1 LRFLPA
7 LIRRAAMSRAVA
19 AWSLRARLGAVV
31 VVAAVIGGGGV
42 GMALASSL
50 DPALRL
56 GAAVLALA
64 VALGLAGAM
73 AWRVGRAAQRALSQC
88 LDRGP
93 LDLGPVV
100 VDDPPAELL
109 PLMASVDRLMQSMQR
124 TLARERDFI
133 SVAAHEMRSPL
144 AGLRAHAQVARRARN
159 GAERDAALA
168 AVMHGVDRTAYR
180 LDQLL
185 DMARID
191 ALADRPGDAPVQAVD
206 LAALFDRILD
216 DLSPRAAAKRL
227 TITADFPVA
236 SLVGV
241 EFGLDMLLRNLLAN
255 AIAHTPDGG
264 RIAVRSVRGED
275 GIALIVDDSGPGI
288 ALAERD
294 KVFARF
300 YRGRGDRTDGVGLGL
315 AIVQAIAVA
324 HQGSVTLSESPDGG
338 LRAVVV
344 LPHGAA
350 LERHPS

>member
-1 LRFLPA
+1 L
-7 LIRRAAMSRAVA
+7 SRAA

-31 VVAAVIGGGGV
+31 VASAAFGGCGVA
-42 GMALASSL
+42 MALVAPL

-56 GAAVLALA
+56 GAAALALA
-64 VALGLAGAM
+64 LALGMAGAM
-73 AWRVGRAAQRALSQC
+73 SWRVGRAAQRALAQC

-93 LDLGPVV
+93 LDLTPPV

-109 PLMASVDRLMQSMQR
+109 PLIASVDRMMQAAQR
-124 TLARERDFI
+124 MLARERDFI

-191 ALADRPGDAPVQAVD
+191 AIADRPGDAPLEEVD
-206 LAALFDRILD
+206 LSALFDLVD
-216 DLSPRAAAKRL
+216 ADLGPRAAARRL
-227 TITADFPVA
+227 SISTDFAVPGV
-236 SLVGV
+236 VGV
-241 EFGLDMLLRNLLAN
+241 EFGLEMLLRNLLAN

-264 RIAVRSVRGED
+264 RIAVRSVRVDE

-288 ALAERD
+288 APAERE

-315 AIVQAIAVA
+315 AIVQAIAMA
-324 HQGSVTLSESPDGG
+324 HRGSVTLSESPYGG
-338 LRAVVV
+338 LRAVLV

-350 LERHPS
+350 PQRDLS